1 MSSAPSLRESSPPPA
16 AKGGVRC
23 VVVDDDPEQRAL
35 LQRWLE
41 RAEIQVQAYGSAR
54 ALAAELDR
62 QLPDVLLL
70 DVHLDGEDGLVALE
84 RVRRSQPT
92 LPVVMLT
99 ADGTAGPA
107 AAALRLGAFD
117 YLLKPV
123 DRQQLLQTV
132 QRAAATQRVAVE
144 RREAGVLQQGGYRG
158 LIGESPVMRRLYR
171 QIERVG
177 ASEVTVLV
185 QGESGT
191 GKELVARALH
201 LASPRSAGPFV
212 PINCAAVPETLQES
226 ELFGHERGAFTGA
239 SARRTGRFEQASGGT
254 LFLDEVAELDL
265 ALQAKLLR
273 VLQERSFFRVG
284 GTEQI
289 QVDVRVVAATHKDLR
304 ELASEGKFRED
315 LYYRL
320 AVFELDLPALRQ
332 RREDLPALVQH
343 FMALLGERHQRP
355 GLRLSEEANQLV
367 QSYAWPG
374 NVRELQNALERAV
387 VGCLGEEIE
396 PEDLP
401 RRLREGHRGPPLAD
415 LPPSS
420 NEAGLSPME
429 ELERAAIAEAIR
441 ASDGNMS
448 DVIRRLGIPRTTLY
462 RKLRRYGL
470 R

>member
-1 MSSAPSLRESSPPPA
+1 
-16 AKGGVRC
+16 
-23 VVVDDDPEQRAL
+23 
-35 LQRWLE
+35 
-41 RAEIQVQAYGSAR
+41 
-54 ALAAELDR
+54 
-62 QLPDVLLL
+62 
-70 DVHLDGEDGLVALE
+70 
-84 RVRRSQPT
+84 
-92 LPVVMLT
+92 MLT
-99 ADGTAGPA
+99 ADGTAAPA

-144 RREAGVLQQGGYRG
+144 RREAGASQEGGYRG
-158 LIGESPVMRRLYR
+158 LIGESAVMRRLYR

-191 GKELVARALH
+191 GKELVAKALH
-201 LASPRSAGPFV
+201 LASPRAQGPFV

-265 ALQAKLLR
+265 GLQAKLLR
-273 VLQERSFFRVG
+273 VLQERTFFRVG

-332 RREDLPALVQH
+332 RREDLPALVRH

-367 QSYAWPG
+367 LGYAWPG

-387 VGCLGEEIE
+387 VGCLGDEIE

-401 RRLREGHRGPPLAD
+401 RRLREGARAPALVD
-415 LPPSS
+415 LQASS
-420 NEAGLSPME
+420 SGGGLSPME

-441 ASDGNMS
+441 ASEGNMS